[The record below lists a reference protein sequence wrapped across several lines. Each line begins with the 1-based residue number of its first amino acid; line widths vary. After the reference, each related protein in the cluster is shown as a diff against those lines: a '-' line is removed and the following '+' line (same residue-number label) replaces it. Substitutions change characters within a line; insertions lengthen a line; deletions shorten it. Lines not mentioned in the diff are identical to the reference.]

1 MKPLSLSLPRSLL
14 GFLPLTLMLLLTS
27 CEKENELPCGLIDP
41 LNELEWMEGLKQSVD
56 ESCDAVQLSLFQAR
70 YKRKTVFILQVT
82 DPRVNTVF
90 SVSLLN
96 CGGEL
101 IKTFGPDDHEE
112 FYRKVTEREVLYSCS
127 SGF

>member
-1 MKPLSLSLPRSLL
+1 MSLVKLSAV
-14 GFLPLTLMLLLTS
+14 FLFLILFISINS

-96 CGGEL
+96 CEGEL

-112 FYRKVTEREVLYSCS
+112 FYRKVTEREVIYSCS